1 MLLPKNKFIIGTAN
15 FGRNYGYGKNLN
27 NLSVKKVDKI
37 LKFCKENNID
47 SLDTAVDYGVSEKI
61 IGKISSKFNITTK
74 IEFLNG
80 GKKEIKNKII
90 SDVGKSLDTLKVKT
104 LDCLMLHDPLQLL
117 SKDGKFIMKNL
128 NILKKK
134 GIIKKIG
141 ISVYEVSELE
151 KIVDNFKIDIVQFPC
166 NYLNREFL
174 KITLL
179 KKLKKKNIEIHV
191 RSIFLQGKLLQN
203 PKKLDY
209 FKKWST
215 TFDDI
220 DVWHKKNKISK
231 LESCLGFIFNN
242 KFIDKVIIGVDS
254 LEELKQIVK
263 IKKLKKVKSYFPES
277 NDRELIDSR
286 LWKEGKLIDKNQL
299 LWDRA
304 KKTILGGN
312 MLFSKRP
319 DLFVPNKWPTYFSR
333 AKGCKIW
340 DITGKKF
347 TDFSLMSV
355 GTNILGYGSSKVDN
369 AVSKA
374 IKNGNLST
382 LNCPEEVELAE
393 KLTEIHPW
401 SDQVKFARSGG
412 EASAISIRIAR
423 AAAGRDN
430 VAFCGYHGWHDWY
443 LSANLG
449 NNQNLN
455 NHLLPGLNSKGVSKN
470 LRNTV
475 YPFNYNDFKSLEK
488 LIDEKKIGTVKME
501 VSRNQMPQN
510 NFLKKIRDICTKNGI
525 VLIFDE
531 CSSGFRQTFGG
542 LHKLYN
548 VNPDIATFGKALG
561 NGYPITAIIGKKE
574 VMDAAKESFISS
586 TFWGDR
592 IGPVAAL
599 ATLKEMQKIKSWKTI
614 TKKGEYLRKEWV
626 KIAKKHE
633 LNLSIA
639 GIPSSSSFIINS
651 NKFLEYKTF
660 ISQEFLK
667 KNFLVSNIVQFSV
680 VHKQKIIDEY
690 LYHLDGLFKIIS
702 ECERG
707 RNIYKLLEQPVC
719 TSGFKRLN

>member
-1 MLLPKNKFIIGTAN
+1 
-15 FGRNYGYGKNLN
+15 
-27 NLSVKKVDKI
+27 
-37 LKFCKENNID
+37 
-47 SLDTAVDYGVSEKI
+47 
-61 IGKISSKFNITTK
+61 
-74 IEFLNG
+74 
-80 GKKEIKNKII
+80 
-90 SDVGKSLDTLKVKT
+90 
-104 LDCLMLHDPLQLL
+104 
-117 SKDGKFIMKNL
+117 MK
-128 NILKKK
+128 
-134 GIIKKIG
+134 
-141 ISVYEVSELE
+141 
-151 KIVDNFKIDIVQFPC
+151 
-166 NYLNREFL
+166 
-174 KITLL
+174 
-179 KKLKKKNIEIHV
+179 
-191 RSIFLQGKLLQN
+191 
-203 PKKLDY
+203 
-209 FKKWST
+209 
-215 TFDDI
+215 
-220 DVWHKKNKISK
+220 
-231 LESCLGFIFNN
+231 
-242 KFIDKVIIGVDS
+242 
-254 LEELKQIVK
+254 
-263 IKKLKKVKSYFPES
+263 
-277 NDRELIDSR
+277 
-286 LWKEGKLIDKNQL
+286 
-299 LWDRA
+299 
-304 KKTILGGN
+304 
-312 MLFSKRP
+312 
-319 DLFVPNKWPTYFSR
+319 
-333 AKGCKIW
+333 
-340 DITGKKF
+340 
-347 TDFSLMSV
+347 
-355 GTNILGYGSSKVDN
+355 
-369 AVSKA
+369 
-374 IKNGNLST
+374 
-382 LNCPEEVELAE
+382 
-393 KLTEIHPW
+393 
-401 SDQVKFARSGG
+401 
-412 EASAISIRIAR
+412 
-423 AAAGRDN
+423 
-430 VAFCGYHGWHDWY
+430 
-443 LSANLG
+443 
-449 NNQNLN
+449 
-455 NHLLPGLNSKGVSKN
+455 
-470 LRNTV
+470 
-475 YPFNYNDFKSLEK
+475 
-488 LIDEKKIGTVKME
+488 KKIGTVKME